1 MYIVLSPLVQNVP
14 KRNMYS
20 CVCIRIYLIS
30 LWVVANSL
38 VAQFSPFG
46 VFNLDVQSLNPPH
59 CPQKISL
66 WVVIIFPR
74 LFFFANIL
82 FLRSVAVRGLP
93 IS

>member
-38 VAQFSPFG
+38 VAQFSPFA

-59 CPQKISL
+59 RPQKISMGCDNIPQ
-66 WVVIIFPR
+66 VV
-74 LFFFANIL
+74 LFCEYLVPKICCC
-82 FLRSVAVRGLP
+82 
-93 IS
+93 